1 MMFDLSSV
9 VMLASIAC
17 IAALFWQFR
26 RLGERAQMHAM
37 HYCKQQK
44 LQYLDIA
51 RQRGSFRITR
61 RGPVWLSTFTFGF
74 SSDREHRYE
83 GLLTFQNTRLV
94 DVTMPVYRTPQS
106 ATPEQ
111 QPPPSAN
118 MGAQKA
124 TQGST
129 KSYYESDSY
138 HH

>member
-1 MMFDLSSV
+1 MFDLTSV

-26 RLGERAQMHAM
+26 RLGERAQMYAM
-37 HYCKQQK
+37 HYCKQHK

-61 RGPVWLSTFTFGF
+61 SGPVWLSGFTFGF

-83 GLLTFQNTRLV
+83 GQLTFENTRLV
-94 DVTMPVYRTPQS
+94 NVTMPVYRTPDTPS
-106 ATPEQ
+106 PEQ
-111 QPPPSAN
+111 QPPPAADA
-118 MGAQKA
+118 GAQQA
-124 TQGST
+124 TQRSA
-129 KSYYESDSY
+129 KSYYENDSY